1 MQRKQNKSINLLWS
15 NVCGRLWAAAGGG
28 DSPDATALE
37 HARVHQVRA
46 HQGHVDAV
54 LLGRLQ
60 LVAQRLVEADGA
72 ELTGAVVL
80 ERGPEVTR

>member
-1 MQRKQNKSINLLWS
+1 MEQRVWTALGCSW
-15 NVCGRLWAAAGGG
+15 GGG
-28 DSPDATALE
+28 SPDATALE